1 MKKIIIFGTGA
12 FAEVAY
18 FYFTQ
23 DSDYDVVGFTINKK
37 FITEEKFCGLPVIAF
52 ENIES
57 KYPYTE
63 FSMFIA
69 IGYKNMNKIRAQIFN
84 ESKQKG
90 YQLISYINSKATVWK
105 NLSIGENCFILENN
119 VIQPFV
125 EIGNNVILWSGN
137 HIGHHST
144 ISDHCFIS
152 SHVVIS
158 GFTKINSYS
167 FLGVNSTIRD
177 GVTIASECL
186 IGAGALILKN
196 TKKGGVYTS
205 KDANLLSVS
214 SDKLTQI

>member
-1 MKKIIIFGTGA
+1 MII
-12 FAEVAY
+12 
-18 FYFTQ
+18 
-23 DSDYDVVGFTINKK
+23 
-37 FITEEKFCGLPVIAF
+37 
-52 ENIES
+52 
-57 KYPYTE
+57 
-63 FSMFIA
+63 
-69 IGYKNMNKIRAQIFN
+69 
-84 ESKQKG
+84 
-90 YQLISYINSKATVWK
+90 
-105 NLSIGENCFILENN
+105 
-119 VIQPFV
+119 
-125 EIGNNVILWSGN
+125 WSGN

-186 IGAGALILKN
+186 IGAGTLILKN
-196 TKKGGVYTS
+196 TKQGGVYTS

>member
-1 MKKIIIFGTGA
+1 MKKVIIFGTGA

-18 FYFTQ
+18 FYLTQ

-37 FITEEKFCGLPVIAF
+37 FITEDKFCGLPVTAF

-57 KYPYTE
+57 NYPHTK

-90 YQLISYINSKATVWK
+90 YELISYINSKATVWE

-125 EIGNNVILWSGN
+125 KIGNDVILWSGN

-158 GFTKINSYS
+158 GFTKIDSYS

-196 TKKGGVYTS
+196 TKKGGIYTS

>member
-1 MKKIIIFGTGA
+1 MKKVIIFGTGA

-18 FYFTQ
+18 FYLTE
-23 DSDYDVVGFTINKK
+23 DSNYDVVGFTINKK
-37 FITEEKFCGLPVIAF
+37 FITEENFCGLPVIEF

-57 KYPYTE
+57 KYSPTE

-69 IGYKNMNKIRAQIFN
+69 IGYKNMNKIRANIFN

-125 EIGNNVILWSGN
+125 KIGNDVILWSGN

-186 IGAGALILKN
+186 IGAGTLILKN

-205 KDANLLSVS
+205 KDATLLSIS

>member
-1 MKKIIIFGTGA
+1 MKKVIIFGTGA

-18 FYFTQ
+18 FYLTE
-23 DSDYDVVGFTINKK
+23 DSNYDVVGFTINKK
-37 FITEEKFCGLPVIAF
+37 FITEENFCGLPVIEF

-57 KYPYTE
+57 KYSPTE

-69 IGYKNMNKIRAQIFN
+69 IGYKNMNKIRANIFN

-125 EIGNNVILWSGN
+125 KIGNDVILWSGN

>member
-1 MKKIIIFGTGA
+1 MKKVIIFGTGA

-18 FYFTQ
+18 FYLTE
-23 DSDYDVVGFTINKK
+23 DSNYDVVGFTINKK
-37 FITEEKFCGLPVIAF
+37 FITEENFCGLPVIEF

-57 KYPYTE
+57 KYSPTE

-69 IGYKNMNKIRAQIFN
+69 IGYKNMNKIRANIFN

-125 EIGNNVILWSGN
+125 KIGNDVILWSGN

-186 IGAGALILKN
+186 IGAGTLILKN

-205 KDANLLSVS
+205 KDATLLSVS

>member
-1 MKKIIIFGTGA
+1 MKKVIIFGTGA

-18 FYFTQ
+18 FYLTQ

-37 FITEEKFCGLPVIAF
+37 FITEENFCGLPVIEF

-57 KYPYTE
+57 KYPHTE

-69 IGYKNMNKIRAQIFN
+69 IGYKNMNKIRSNIFN

-90 YQLISYINSKATVWK
+90 YELISYINSKATVWK

-125 EIGNNVILWSGN
+125 KIGNDVILWSGN

-186 IGAGALILKN
+186 IGAGTLILKN

>member
-1 MKKIIIFGTGA
+1 MSKVIIFGTGP
-12 FAEVAY
+12 FAEIVY
-18 FYFTQ
+18 FYLTH
-23 DSDYDVVGFTINKK
+23 DSPHEVIGFTANKS
-37 FITEEKFCGLPVIAF
+37 FIKENMFFGLPVIPF
-52 ENIES
+52 EDIENFFS
-57 KYPYTE
+57 PDE
-63 FSMFIA
+63 VSMFVSV
-69 IGYKNMNKIRAQIFN
+69 GYKNMNKDRAKICDYV
-84 ESKQKG
+84 KQKG
-90 YQLISYINSKATVWK
+90 YALISYVNSKATTWDD
-105 NLSIGENCFILENN
+105 LSIGENCFILENN

-125 EIGNNVILWSGN
+125 KIGNDVILWSGN

-186 IGAGALILKN
+186 IGAGTLILKN

-205 KDANLLSVS
+205 KDATLLSIS